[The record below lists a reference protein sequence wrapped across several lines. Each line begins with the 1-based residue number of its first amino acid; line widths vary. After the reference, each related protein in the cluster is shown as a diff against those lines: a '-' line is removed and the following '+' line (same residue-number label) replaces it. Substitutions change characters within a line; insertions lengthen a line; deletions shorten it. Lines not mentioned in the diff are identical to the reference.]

1 MGVAVGGPCVG
12 LKKHQGAQVEP
23 PQLCAAVTSHKW
35 YRGPTCKNCYERNK
49 TEGRKRPKMA
59 RTEDAPAESGGDIPL
74 VCLRVSAA
82 RCALP
87 PVAPAL
93 SPPACIANGR
103 ASPQRRVPWACT
115 DCRSSHGR
123 WWTGATLRRSQTMT
137 RATDASSTTSTAG
150 SSSSQTPTVCNASI
164 VSGCRCTIWSRQ
176 KVGRRRF

>member
-23 PQLCAAVTSHKW
+23 PELCAVVTSHKW

-87 PVAPAL
+87 PVAPVL
-93 SPPACIANGR
+93 SPPACIAITRAPDVFRGR
-103 ASPQRRVPWACT
+103 AQIV
-115 DCRSSHGR
+115 SHP
-123 WWTGATLRRSQTMT
+123 
-137 RATDASSTTSTAG
+137 TDAGGPEQPSAG
-150 SSSSQTPTVCNASI
+150 V
-164 VSGCRCTIWSRQ
+164 R
-176 KVGRRRF
+176 